1 MSRIRAD
8 DIKIFS
14 DAANAFFFQTT
25 GIRARVSTAYM
36 LSDEDKVDWSDYQSR
51 IDLGGQYHGTV
62 AFSAPRA
69 LLTNIL
75 LRLGETDHSH
85 AIRNDVTGEIANQM
99 SGYVRRHFGEGME
112 ISPPSIVGFDD
123 AFAKEGVDNYSFVIP
138 MVWDG
143 YEAKLFVNINKIM
156 RPMAV

>member
-1 MSRIRAD
+1 MSRIKAD

-14 DAANAFFFQTT
+14 DAANAFFYQTT
-25 GIRARVSTAYM
+25 GIHARVSTAYM
-36 LSDEDKVDWSDYQSR
+36 LGDDEKIDWSDYQSR

-75 LRLGETDHSH
+75 LRLGESDHSH

-112 ISPPSIVGFDD
+112 ISPPHIVGVEDP
-123 AFAKEGVDNYSFVIP
+123 FAQDSEDNQSFVIP
-138 MVWDG
+138 MMWDG
-143 YEAKLFVNINKIM
+143 YEAKLYVNIRKLM
-156 RPMAV
+156 